1 MGPVWWGSPRRTQ
14 LVSNTRITQ
23 GLTLT
28 QHGLAC
34 RNLVATSC
42 ERVVHT
48 KSLPACVRPVQLL
61 PGGGGA
67 HLPSAVGHG
76 RDRPV
81 GVRVHPGPGTGAGL
95 GDRGEHRGGDQE
107 DQGEQWNC
115 WRIYWR
121 LHTEHT
127 WGLVLLWSWLCS
139 WYSLCGS

>member
-1 MGPVWWGSPRRTQ
+1 MGS
-14 LVSNTRITQ
+14 
-23 GLTLT
+23 
-28 QHGLAC
+28 
-34 RNLVATSC
+34 
-42 ERVVHT
+42 VVGISQEDTASQDHT
-48 KSLPACVRPVQLL
+48 GAHTHSACVRPVQLL

-76 RDRPV
+76 RDRPAR
-81 GVRVHPGPGTGAGL
+81 VRVHPGPGTGAGL
-95 GDRGEHRGGDQE
+95 GDSGERWGGDQE

-139 WYSLCGS
+139 WYSLCCSSALVADLGFSCRIRDYLHHLHA